1 MLCLV
6 APKTGPKPVLRI
18 TKVEATAGGPPP
30 STPSLSGG
38 SRASHTRAAPSA
50 IVVPSVEERARAS
63 STRAAPLLRPQF
75 SSGGV
80 TPPTLGKSL
89 FSTLV
94 VSTY

>member
-6 APKTGPKPVLRI
+6 SPKTGPKPVLRI
-18 TKVEATAGGPPP
+18 TKVEATAGGPP
-30 STPSLSGG
+30 PSLSGG

-94 VSTY
+94 VFTY